1 MAKHAYAKT
10 YEDIYAHAKS
20 LTAQL
25 EADPDFR
32 AVVARA
38 RTFGITVSV
47 TLRHTCAPPEYI
59 PRSIP
64 DADAS
69 GKLPA
74 GYAMEL
80 WVDLNCGDHILAF
93 TDDEGNDVQ
102 CSYTM
107 LAACEEHFL
116 FSSRVVLLSYEKMMA
131 DNQLIAILTD
141 YLDAAEDGV
150 TGDSPFVSD
159 LLTPTE
165 PRGVRGLLVGREA
178 VGEGSYIEIV
188 HGAYDGTFGHEDA
201 CYFSED
207 GFLPYRML
215 LLALFGAERLCIGS
229 YMTLTAEETTRF
241 VGALRELP
249 ESIFVVFSYSDV
261 LAEAYGL
268 TAFLPPPRL
277 ETCLNRLTVRR
288 DEDFVEDAVR
298 LAAYLIPEGEAATP
312 TTFIW

>member
-1 MAKHAYAKT
+1 MAKRAYAKT
-10 YEDIYAHAKS
+10 YEDIYAHAKA

-25 EADPDFR
+25 EEDPDFR

-38 RTFGITVSV
+38 RTLGITVSV
-47 TLRHTCAPPEYI
+47 TVRHTFAPPEYI
-59 PRSIP
+59 PRFTP

-80 WVDLNCGDHILAF
+80 WVDLNCGNHIMAF

-107 LAACEEHFL
+107 LAACEESFL
-116 FSSRVVLLSYEKMMA
+116 FSSRVVLFSYEKMMEE
-131 DNQLIAILTD
+131 NQLIAILTD
-141 YLDAAEDGV
+141 CLDAAEDGV
-150 TGDSPFVSD
+150 AGDSPFVSD

-165 PRGVRGLLVGREA
+165 PRGERGLLMGRDA

-188 HGAYDGTFGHEDA
+188 RGTYDGTFGHEDA

-229 YMTLTAEETTRF
+229 YLTLTAGETARF
-241 VGALRELP
+241 ADALRELP
-249 ESIFVVFSYSDV
+249 EAVFTVFSYSDI
-261 LAEAYGL
+261 LAENYDL

-288 DEDFVEDAVR
+288 DEDFVEDAAR
-298 LAAYLIPEGEAATP
+298 LADYLAPEGEEAAP
-312 TTFIW
+312 ATFIW